1 MVLGLLTMGLIGLG
15 LYGMSKDTKRL
26 VDEHAKEIKKAQPRV
41 EREAE
46 EQGRVNYKDA
56 TDCRIQYALDNALF
70 PGEPISTTYYAL
82 KSGVMYDDEIIEKV
96 TGKPP
101 EHKSTNVIEHNA
113 CWFKKH
119 GIPWWEQIK
128 YIGLMDRIGYS
139 VNEDFIDDE
148 IHQKVVEQKKKE
160 GLKVRSF

>member
-1 MVLGLLTMGLIGLG
+1 MGLIGLG

-26 VDEHAKEIKKAQPRV
+26 VDEHAKEIKKAQPKV
-41 EREAE
+41 EEEAK

-119 GIPWWEQIK
+119 GIPWWDQIE
-128 YIGLMDRIGYS
+128 YIGLMDRIGYG
-139 VNEDFIDDE
+139 VNDDFIDDE

>member
-1 MVLGLLTMGLIGLG
+1 MGLIGLG

-26 VDEHAKEIKKAQPRV
+26 VDDHAKEIKKAQPRI
-41 EREAE
+41 EKEME
-46 EQGRVNYKDA
+46 EQGHTNFKTA
-56 TDCRIQYALDNALF
+56 EECRTQYALDKALF

-82 KSGVMYDDEIIEKV
+82 KSCVMCDDEIIEKV

-101 EHKSTNVIEHNA
+101 KHKSTNVTDHNSY
-113 CWFKKH
+113 WFKKH
-119 GIPWWEQIK
+119 GIPWWDQIK
-128 YIGLMDRIGYS
+128 YIGLMDSVGYD
-139 VNEDFIDDE
+139 VNRDFIDDD